1 MIIDLMGQKFE
12 PEPEVI
18 IIRGGLER
26 DASGDFAQFGDA
38 FLKRKDGEFVEV
50 FQIRA
55 RDAARAAGAGFVSFG
70 GLPRMNVSDDECETK
85 GE

>member
-1 MIIDLMGQKFE
+1 MKIITIK
-12 PEPEVI
+12 
-18 IIRGGLER
+18 GGLQR

-38 FLKRKDGEFVEV
+38 FLERTDGESVES

-55 RDAARAAGAGFVSFG
+55 RDAARAAGAGFVTFG
-70 GLPRMNVSDDECETK
+70 GLPRMNVSDDGCETK